1 MKLEMVRGPDL
12 DVLLSNM
19 EVSGVLLDLPRV
31 DFADYEHPESAFRRL
46 LNGTMVCEYG
56 HPVETRTGVL
66 RTAHRWRTIDPENA
80 CGSIQDARVT
90 VTEDRVIVRG
100 RFVPGFVHK
109 RNALVHCIIN
119 NGALLSARK
128 TLNGDN
134 LIQQIETWD
143 LVNEL
148 QPRQGEMTFIRKR
161 D

>member
-1 MKLEMVRGPDL
+1 MKLEMVHAPDF
-12 DVLLSNM
+12 DAFLSSM

-31 DFADYEHPESAFRRL
+31 AFADYEHPESAFRRL
-46 LNGTMVCEYG
+46 LNGTAVCEYG
-56 HPVETRTGVL
+56 HPVETRTGIL
-66 RTAHRWRTIDPENA
+66 RTVHRWRTVVPENA
-80 CGSIQDARVT
+80 CGSIQDGRVT
-90 VTEDRVIVRG
+90 VTEDRVVVSG

-109 RNALVHCIIN
+109 HDALVHCIIN
-119 NGALLSARK
+119 KGALLSARK
-128 TLNGDN
+128 TLDSDN